1 MQKEREG
8 EWGSVTAV
16 SPGKAKVRLKRKSLC
31 EKCGICM
38 GWGKDFMLMEVDNLK
53 GARVG
58 DKVRIETLPGRILK
72 ISFIVFMVPLL
83 GLFVGIFSGY
93 LLSGWLG
100 LRSLWQ
106 AGLGITFFLLGF
118 LGVRWYD
125 KKTQRGEGY
134 RPRIVQIEGE
144 EQDIG

>member
-1 MQKEREG
+1 MQEEREG

-16 SPGKAKVRLKRKSLC
+16 SPGKAKVRLKRKSIC

-58 DKVRIETLPGRILK
+58 DKVRIETLPGKILK

-83 GLFVGIFSGY
+83 GLLFGIFSGQ

-106 AGLGITFFLLGF
+106 AGLGIAFFLLGF

-125 KKTQRGEGY
+125 RKAQRGEGY
-134 RPRIVQIEGE
+134 RPRIVQIERE

>member
-8 EWGSVTAV
+8 EWGLVTAV
-16 SPGKAKVRLKRKSLC
+16 SSGKAKVRLERKSLC
-31 EKCGICM
+31 ERCGICSE
-38 GWGKDFMLMEVDNLK
+38 WGKDFMLMEVDNLK

-58 DKVRIETLPGRILK
+58 DKVRIETLPGTTLK
-72 ISFIVFMVPLL
+72 ISFMVFMMPLL

-93 LLSGWLG
+93 LLSRWLG

-106 AGLGITFFLLGF
+106 AGLGIAFFLLGF

-125 KKTQRGEGY
+125 RKAQRGEGY
-134 RPRIVQIEGE
+134 LPRIAQIERE
-144 EQDIG
+144 E